1 MVKEKL
7 VLYYYPSSRCTES
20 QCVLLLC
27 LCLSILS
34 VIFKIEGPD
43 PGVLLSGGISPVL
56 WNISTEALFRGPD
69 PARQK
74 EKYWDSLWQ
83 KSRSPRP
90 GFVTSLTYSCRT
102 QSLECLKWLLNSL
115 LLRNKSWVSYWDH
128 FCLASYLQMHQ
139 THTDKTYKTWKLLL

>member
-7 VLYYYPSSRCTES
+7 VLYYYPSSKCTES

-56 WNISTEALFRGPD
+56 WNISTEALSRGPD
-69 PARQK
+69 PT
-74 EKYWDSLWQ
+74 WQ
-83 KSRSPRP
+83 KRSTGTHSDRRVEAQ
-90 GFVTSLTYSCRT
+90 G
-102 QSLECLKWLLNSL
+102 QGLLP
-115 LLRNKSWVSYWDH
+115 
-128 FCLASYLQMHQ
+128 A
-139 THTDKTYKTWKLLL
+139 